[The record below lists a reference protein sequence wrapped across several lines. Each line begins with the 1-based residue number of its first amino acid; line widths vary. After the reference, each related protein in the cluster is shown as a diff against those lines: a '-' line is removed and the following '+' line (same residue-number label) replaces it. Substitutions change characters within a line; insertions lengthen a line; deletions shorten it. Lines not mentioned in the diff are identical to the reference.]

1 MSIDRLRAHFGFE
14 RTPFTK
20 ELAPGM
26 LHQHQGHAQAV
37 ARICWCITEQAL
49 GMVTG
54 EVGSGKTVAVR
65 AAVATLDPSRHTV
78 IYLGCPAIIGP
89 RGIYTAITLRLGI
102 HPPFH
107 YASLVPAA
115 QQALEAERQERG
127 RRVLLV
133 VDEAHLLGPSALEEL
148 RMLTSAEMDSRQA
161 LCLVLVGQPTLRRRV
176 KQGAFAALDQRIA
189 LRYTMAPMSAEET
202 ASYIEHHLKLAGRSD
217 RLFSDDA
224 VGLIHEVSRGLP
236 RQVNNLAT
244 QALIATYAAGKSIA
258 DEQAARQAVA
268 EVEAE

>member
-1 MSIDRLRAHFGFE
+1 MSVDRLRAHFGFE

-37 ARICWCITEQAL
+37 ARICWCVQESAL
-49 GMVTG
+49 GMISG

-65 AAVATLDPSRHTV
+65 AAVSTLDPSRHTV
-78 IYLGCPAIIGP
+78 IYLGCPVVGP
-89 RGIYTAITLRLGI
+89 RGIYTQIVLTLGGT
-102 HPPFH
+102 PPFH

-115 QQALEAERQERG
+115 QQALETEREERG
-127 RRVLLV
+127 RRVVLI
-133 VDEAHLLGPSALEEL
+133 VDEAHLLDASGLEEL
-148 RMLTSAEMDSRQA
+148 RMLTSAEMDSRSA
-161 LCLVLVGQPTLRRRV
+161 LCLLLIGQPTLRKRV

-189 LRYTMAPMSAEET
+189 LRYAMAPMTAEET
-202 ASYIEHHLKLAGRSD
+202 CSYIEHHLKLAGRSD

-224 VGLIHEVSRGLP
+224 VALIHSVSRGLP

-244 QALIATYAAGKSIA
+244 QALVATYTANKTIA

-268 EVEAE
+268 EVETE

>member
-1 MSIDRLRAHFGFE
+1 MSIDKLRAHFGFE
-14 RTPFTK
+14 RTPFSK

-26 LHQHQGHAQAV
+26 LHQHHGHAEAV
-37 ARICWCITEQAL
+37 ARVCWCIQEQAL

-65 AAVATLDPSRHTV
+65 AAVCTLDPSRHTV
-78 IYLGCPAIIGP
+78 IYLGCPAVGP
-89 RGIYTAITLRLGI
+89 RGIYTQITLALGGK
-102 HPPFH
+102 PPFH
-107 YASLVPAA
+107 YASLIPAA
-115 QQALEAERQERG
+115 QHVLAQEREERG
-127 RRVLLV
+127 RRVVLA
-133 VDEAHLLGPSALEEL
+133 VDEAHLLGAPALEEL

-161 LCLVLVGQPTLRRRV
+161 LCLLLIGQPTLRRTV
-176 KQGAFAALDQRIA
+176 KFSAFAALDQRIA
-189 LRYTMAPMSAEET
+189 VRYAMAPMSGEET

-224 VGLIHEVSRGLP
+224 IALIHEVSRGLP

-244 QALIATYAAGKSIA
+244 QALVATYVAGKAIA
-258 DEQAARQAVA
+258 DEQAARQAIA